1 MEKCDIST
9 IQFGKE
15 PLVRTQ
21 YRALAFML
29 YALSVGLILL
39 PYIRFG
45 WITQSHIDA
54 AAAVTP
60 MALGIFFHILG
71 RTTKGE

>member
-1 MEKCDIST
+1 M
-9 IQFGKE
+9 
-15 PLVRTQ
+15 RTQ

-29 YALSVGLILL
+29 YALSVGLVLL

-71 RTTKGE
+71 RTTKSE

>member
-1 MEKCDIST
+1 MEKCDISDS
-9 IQFGKE
+9 
-15 PLVRTQ
+15 VREGAPCENPVS
-21 YRALAFML
+21 RPCI
-29 YALSVGLILL
+29 YALRLKRWTDTL